1 MAETPVIV
9 WDLPTDS
16 QEIPSEDEPAP
27 RWISAHPG
35 DPAVC

>member
-16 QEIPSEDEPAP
+16 EEIPCEYKPVP
-27 RWISAHPG
+27 RRISAHPR
-35 DPAVC
+35 DAEVC